1 MSRVRQA
8 AKTKYMRKCRN
19 WQTSKTKDLV
29 IIAIVW
35 VQVPSSALNN
45 KTGIKRSVW
54 SLSYCSMPKRALNPW
69 FKVSP
74 PARSARGMRSPGPHS
89 PHLPQGFGC
98 CVAGAHGS
106 KVSALL
112 RSAQSR
118 HPPDVLRSP
127 LRSGRCRTDVP
138 RTSCNPSSAWLRLL
152 WGRRPWFK
160 VSALHSIFRVKMG

>member
-1 MSRVRQA
+1 MRQA

-45 KTGIKRSVW
+45 KTGTKQSVW
-54 SLSYCSMPKRALNPW
+54 SLSCCSKPKRALNPW

-89 PHLPQGFGC
+89 PHLPQG
-98 CVAGAHGS
+98 
-106 KVSALL
+106 
-112 RSAQSR
+112 
-118 HPPDVLRSP
+118 
-127 LRSGRCRTDVP
+127 SGRCRTDVP
-138 RTSCNPSSAWLRLL
+138 RTSLAPSSARLRSLQNRHPPDVL
-152 WGRRPWFK
+152 QP
-160 VSALHSIFRVKMG
+160 IFRKASVVAEQAPYID

>member
-1 MSRVRQA
+1 
-8 AKTKYMRKCRN
+8 MRKCRN

-45 KTGIKRSVW
+45 KTGTKQSVW
-54 SLSYCSMPKRALNPW
+54 SLSCCSMPKRALNPW

-89 PHLPQGFGC
+89 
-98 CVAGAHGS
+98 
-106 KVSALL
+106 VSAPL

-118 HPPDVLRSP
+118 NPPDVLRSP
-127 LRSGRCRTDVP
+127 LRYGRCRTDVP
-138 RTSCNPSSAWLRLL
+138 RTSCNPSSARLRLL
-152 WGRRPWFK
+152 WGRRPILIDKTGK
-160 VSALHSIFRVKMG
+160 VGFL

>member
-1 MSRVRQA
+1 MRQA

-45 KTGIKRSVW
+45 KTGAKQSVW
-54 SLSYCSMPKRALNPW
+54 SLSYCSKPKRALNPW

-74 PARSARGMRSPGPHS
+74 PARSARGMRSPRTSLGLRSASVVAEQTS
-89 PHLPQGFGC
+89 PGRL
-98 CVAGAHGS
+98 A
-106 KVSALL
+106 VSAPL

-118 HPPDVLRSP
+118 HPPDVLRP
-127 LRSGRCRTDVP
+127 
-138 RTSCNPSSAWLRLL
+138 
-152 WGRRPWFK
+152 
-160 VSALHSIFRVKMG
+160 IFRKATVVVEQAPYID